1 MEKFVIGGGH
11 RLCGS
16 TRIKGGKNA
25 VLPIL
30 AAAILTDE
38 KVTIHDCPDISDIR
52 NMLKILNSLGARTTF
67 ENSVITVSGGISVGE
82 IPTEAAKEIR
92 SSVFLLGPILARI
105 KKAKVA
111 YPGGCDIGLRPID
124 IHLKGFRELGI
135 EVTEQNGYIICDASG
150 IRCADIQSDK
160 VSVGATENLMM
171 AAVFTKGSTFIR
183 NAAKEPEIEDLASFL
198 VKMGAKIKGAGSD
211 VIEIQGVDCLH
222 GCDYTPIPDRIVA
235 GTLLAATAICGGDVL
250 LENVVYE
257 HIFSLVSKLSKS
269 SCLIKSVCD
278 SIYISFKSR
287 VRAFDIVTHPYPAFP
302 TDMQSQFMA
311 VAATAAGTS
320 IITETVF
327 ETRFKQAGQLIK
339 MGADIT
345 LRGDTAIVRGVGR
358 LSGAEVT
365 ACELRGGAA
374 LVLAGLGAEG
384 VTTVD
389 GIRHIDRGYESFEK
403 TLTQLQADITRICL

>member
-135 EVTEQNGYIICDASG
+135 EVLDEEEAL
-150 IRCADIQSDK
+150 RHL
-160 VSVGATENLMM
+160 E
-171 AAVFTKGSTFIR
+171 
-183 NAAKEPEIEDLASFL
+183 
-198 VKMGAKIKGAGSD
+198 KI
-211 VIEIQGVDCLH
+211 
-222 GCDYTPIPDRIVA
+222 
-235 GTLLAATAICGGDVL
+235 
-250 LENVVYE
+250 
-257 HIFSLVSKLSKS
+257 
-269 SCLIKSVCD
+269 
-278 SIYISFKSR
+278 
-287 VRAFDIVTHPYPAFP
+287 
-302 TDMQSQFMA
+302 
-311 VAATAAGTS
+311 
-320 IITETVF
+320 
-327 ETRFKQAGQLIK
+327 
-339 MGADIT
+339 
-345 LRGDTAIVRGVGR
+345 GR
-358 LSGAEVT
+358 
-365 ACELRGGAA
+365 
-374 LVLAGLGAEG
+374 
-384 VTTVD
+384 
-389 GIRHIDRGYESFEK
+389 
-403 TLTQLQADITRICL
+403 